1 MYLNTSFEVVVLS
14 TLDEHHHEEDLEFT
28 TLDYYHWTV
37 QQEKVPHSSFIEN
50 YDSRNYSL
58 ATSHFFIHSILSPLY
73 LPSTRPHRQNP
84 VSFVLQTFL
93 IVTTFNPDCGSI
105 LGNPQKEQPDPGGAE
120 MVQPGQWKWK
130 PTQPFAG
137 DLLISCIRIY

>member
-1 MYLNTSFEVVVLS
+1 MILGITVLR
-14 TLDEHHHEEDLEFT
+14 
-28 TLDYYHWTV
+28 
-37 QQEKVPHSSFIEN
+37 PHISSFI
-50 YDSRNYSL
+50 
-58 ATSHFFIHSILSPLY
+58 AFFSPLY

-120 MVQPGQWKWK
+120 MV
-130 PTQPFAG
+130 
-137 DLLISCIRIY
+137 